1 MSKIRSDSIWNS
13 LPPEQREKLEHW
25 LFVERIG
32 YKEAS
37 ERALKEW
44 GVTGS
49 ETSVGRYY
57 RRIQKERVVDELEEM
72 AETAV
77 EVNAAEGKLESLK
90 SSTMKVVGMRMLQNV
105 VARGDVKELALL
117 GRVMTQSEEKEIQ
130 RGRLKLAREKF
141 EFNAAKAVLKQLP
154 LLEKMTQEDQ
164 EREDA
169 KIDAI
174 RLEIFGTPPPDFEDP
189 WKAGEVA

>member
-13 LPPEQREKLEHW
+13 LPPEQRQKLEHW

-37 ERALKEW
+37 ERAQKEW

-49 ETSVGRYY
+49 ETSVGRFY
-57 RRIQKERVVDELEEM
+57 RRIEKERVVDELEEA
-72 AETAV
+72 AETATGL
-77 EVNAAEGKLESLK
+77 NAAEGKVESLK
-90 SSTMKVVGMRMLQNV
+90 SSAMKVVGMRLLENV
-105 VARGDVKELALL
+105 VARGDVKELATL
-117 GRVMTQSEEKEIQ
+117 GRVLSQSEEKEIQ
-130 RGRLKLAREKF
+130 RGRLALAREKF
-141 EFNAAKAVLKQLP
+141 EFNSAKAVLKQMQ
-154 LLEKMTQEDQ
+154 LLEKMAQEDQ

-174 RLEIFGTPPPDFEDP
+174 RLAIFGSDP
-189 WKAGEVA
+189 VDDNYEP